1 MTWQNSIFITIIL
14 TALLAGTLDIAAAM
28 LNFYLPT
35 GKNPVIVLQFIASG
49 VFGKTAFAGDPMMP
63 WYGTIFHYCIAA
75 TWTVTYF
82 FIYPKIKILSKNW
95 FLSGSS
101 YAVIVWLIM
110 TQAVLPL
117 SNVPQIPFDLG
128 RAAIG
133 IAILIVCVGMPISFL
148 VSKFYRMK
156 EQKNRN

>member
-1 MTWQNSIFITIIL
+1 MTWYNTSFKIIIF

-35 GKNPVIVLQFIASG
+35 GKNPVIVLEFIASG
-49 VFGKTAFAGDPMMP
+49 VFGKAAFAGDPMMP
-63 WYGTIFHYCIAA
+63 WYGAVFHYSIA
-75 TWTVTYF
+75 TMWTVVYF
-82 FIYPKIKILSKNW
+82 FAFPKIKILSKNW

-101 YAVIVWLIM
+101 YAVVVWLIM
-110 TQAVLPL
+110 TQVVLPL

-133 IAILIVCVGMPISFL
+133 IAILIACVGMPISFR